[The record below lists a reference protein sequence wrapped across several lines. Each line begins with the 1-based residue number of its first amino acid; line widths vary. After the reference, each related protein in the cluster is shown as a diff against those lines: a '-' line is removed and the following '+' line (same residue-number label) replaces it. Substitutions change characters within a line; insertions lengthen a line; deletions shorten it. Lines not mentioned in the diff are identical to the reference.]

1 MTRPIA
7 ITCLVVG
14 LCLSPWAFAST
25 ADQAELARLLERFLD
40 GASVNDAAVHE
51 RFWADDLIYTGSD
64 GRRFGKA
71 EIMASLSA
79 SDDAGG
85 ADASA
90 PPEYSARDITIR
102 VFGDTAVVTFRLMA
116 RQDGEVI
123 GEYLNTGV
131 FRKREPGWRAVT
143 WQATRAAAPDDGVD
157 EPDS

>member
-14 LCLSPWAFAST
+14 LCLSPWTFAST

-64 GRRFGKA
+64 GRRFGKD

-79 SDDAGG
+79 SDDAGE

-143 WQATRAAAPDDGVD
+143 WQATRAAASDDGVD